1 MANDGINWGKVVL
14 GIVGLG
20 AAAVLAGPV
29 FTSVSEVLAQQAS
42 TGSALETVAQGVGNA
57 GGKISEV
64 VGSVVAGL
72 GGSVPQGAS
81 LTTFSGVGA
90 TASAVGDQMLNWIEA
105 NPGQTALLGGATA
118 LTGAAVGQ
126 WASRTAG
133 ATGRPGAPGGMTY
146 AQYIEA
152 RRRAAAMPTQA
163 RAT

>member
-1 MANDGINWGKVVL
+1 MASDGISWGKVVL
-14 GIVGLG
+14 GIVGIG

-29 FTSVSEVLAQQAS
+29 FTSVSETLLEQAS
-42 TGSALETVAQGVGNA
+42 TGSTLETVAQGIGTA
-57 GGKISEV
+57 GSKISEV

-72 GGSVPQGAS
+72 GGTVPQGAV

-90 TASAVGDQMLNWIEA
+90 TASAVGDQMMTWVQA
-105 NPGQTALLGGATA
+105 NQGQAALLGGAAA

-126 WASRTAG
+126 WASKAAG
-133 ATGRPGAPGGMTY
+133 TGRRPGAPGGQTY